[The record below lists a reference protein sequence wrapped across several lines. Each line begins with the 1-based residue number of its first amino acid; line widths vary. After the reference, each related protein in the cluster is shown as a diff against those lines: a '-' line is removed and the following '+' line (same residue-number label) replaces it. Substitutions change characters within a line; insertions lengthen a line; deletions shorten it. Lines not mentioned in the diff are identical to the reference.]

1 MEGQDQQQRQLDDL
15 VRAAVARPSGGSP
28 QLFAALYD
36 ELHRLAE
43 RQLRRNGPGVAMSP
57 TTLLHEAYLELA
69 DRDGLRFPDRAHF
82 LGYAARAMR
91 GIIIDH
97 ARRAGAAKRG
107 GGAREVTL
115 TGDLAGAAPDTDV
128 ATLERLSEAL
138 DELAA
143 LEPALAE
150 LVDLHFFCG
159 YALGEIAALR
169 NVSERTVQREWRKAR
184 LLLQRVMT
192 EPPDAS
198 TTDPAR

>member
-1 MEGQDQQQRQLDDL
+1 MERQIDDML
-15 VRAAVARPSGGSP
+15 RAAAARPSGGSP

-43 RQLRRNGPGVAMSP
+43 RQLRRNGPGGAMSA
-57 TTLLHEAYLELA
+57 TTLLHEAYLELSG
-69 DRDGLRFPDRAHF
+69 RQGLSFPDRAHF

-97 ARRAGAAKRG
+97 ARKSAAQKRG

-115 TGDLAGAAPDTDV
+115 TGDVAGAAPMGDV
-128 ATLERLSEAL
+128 TMLERLSEAL
-138 DELAA
+138 DELAT

-159 YALGEIAALR
+159 YSLVEIAAMR
-169 NVSERTVQREWRKAR
+169 AVSERTVQRDWRKAR
-184 LLLQRVMT
+184 LLLQREVG
-192 EPPDAS
+192 EPAPDS
-198 TTDPAR
+198 